1 MIPKEIVLPR
11 FRDNIRERI
20 FFLLQ
25 ATLIIIK
32 DVKEMRSIHE
42 ASKRRPP
49 KGIIIIQ
56 RNVRKCQEEKRIEAR
71 EEA

>member
-56 RNVRKCQEEKRIEAR
+56 RNVRELFTVSEG
-71 EEA
+71 